1 MKKALKKWITEL
13 LMALGG
19 LAIFITFLSVIPDLF
34 ESNYPTQ
41 EHRQQYFNF
50 LFQVMQFVILTIP
63 LASLVEA
70 IIMEYQLFSKNLTVR
85 RAINLIIG
93 ICICLCG
100 LNIFDFFSKD
110 FRSLITILF
119 LTLCPVGALI
129 ACIIED
135 RKKKKDI
142 YDINNRLSQLNEDNK
157 EQ

>member
-50 LFQVMQFVILTIP
+50 LFRVMQLVILTIP

-70 IIMEYQLFSKNLTVR
+70 IIMEYQLFSKNVTATAPGPAWVPMAQPTVAMGSLSVLPCQISALS
-85 RAINLIIG
+85 AIY
-93 ICICLCG
+93 
-100 LNIFDFFSKD
+100 FFSIV
-110 FRSLITILF
+110 SLR
-119 LTLCPVGALI
+119 P
-129 ACIIED
+129 E
-135 RKKKKDI
+135 
-142 YDINNRLSQLNEDNK
+142 
-157 EQ
+157 